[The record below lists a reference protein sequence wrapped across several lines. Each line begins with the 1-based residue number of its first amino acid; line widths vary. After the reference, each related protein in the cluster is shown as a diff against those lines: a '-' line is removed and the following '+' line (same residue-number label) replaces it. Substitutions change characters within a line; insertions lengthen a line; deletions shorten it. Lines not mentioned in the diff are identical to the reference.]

1 MFMFISSLAATI
13 AMTTACN
20 SSKLNELNRIRV
32 SRVPSTNTISKSWMV
47 IHNKKKLA
55 TSASLKRVNFSSS
68 SSSSLFYLSYSQV
81 FILLN
86 LQSSFGVI
94 GNKLKSIAQY
104 FSFFCKLKHA
114 DGWDYLLICFI
125 GLPSWDCQF
134 FSYMINIGLHEW
146 QFGYEVFEVT

>member
-1 MFMFISSLAATI
+1 MIPQLKVINVFMFMFISSLVATI

-32 SRVPSTNTISKSWMV
+32 SPVPSTNTISNSWLVM
-47 IHNKKKLA
+47 HNKKKLA
-55 TSASLKRVNFSSS
+55 SSASLKRVNFST

-104 FSFFCKLKHA
+104 WNAVESNQPTNKFSILSLLFFFL
-114 DGWDYLLICFI
+114 
-125 GLPSWDCQF
+125 
-134 FSYMINIGLHEW
+134 
-146 QFGYEVFEVT
+146 

>member
-1 MFMFISSLAATI
+1 MIQQFKVINVFMFMFISSLAATI

-32 SRVPSTNTISKSWMV
+32 SPVPSTNTISKSWMV

-55 TSASLKRVNFSSS
+55 SSASLKRVNFST

-104 FSFFCKLKHA
+104 WNAVESNQPTNSIFYHYYFFFVNWSMRMVEIICSFA
-114 DGWDYLLICFI
+114 W
-125 GLPSWDCQF
+125 
-134 FSYMINIGLHEW
+134 
-146 QFGYEVFEVT
+146 